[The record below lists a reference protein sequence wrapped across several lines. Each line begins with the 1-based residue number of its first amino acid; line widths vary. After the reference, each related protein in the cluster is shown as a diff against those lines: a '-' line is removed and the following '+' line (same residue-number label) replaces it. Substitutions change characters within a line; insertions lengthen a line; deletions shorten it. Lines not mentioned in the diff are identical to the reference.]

1 MKNRSIVSI
10 FAQTNEIDMET
21 IPQRVFQ
28 ILEVRY
34 KHPRRYPVFKV
45 YWIQLK
51 IASSLPLAEDYLAK
65 YVHDPGN
72 REDVYVF
79 YIREVPVDVPAPGVQ
94 CLSERVYGPDGQLI
108 DFRDFSSVDEVPGVF
123 EGRTPERI
131 RFKQGDIV
139 EVLGMDE
146 VELAY
151 VAGGPVS
158 HEEAARINSEA
169 IITLD
174 VTDDSYTVFLGPTFS
189 FHQHIDALCVFKP
202 HFKVPG
208 PMLRRIEKSKEC
220 WNRRINGQ

>member
-1 MKNRSIVSI
+1 M
-10 FAQTNEIDMET
+10 
-21 IPQRVFQ
+21 
-28 ILEVRY
+28 
-34 KHPRRYPVFKV
+34 
-45 YWIQLK
+45 
-51 IASSLPLAEDYLAK
+51 ASSFTLAEDFLKTYAQ
-65 YVHDPGN
+65 DPQN
-72 REDVYVF
+72 RENVYAF

-108 DFRDFSSVDEVPGVF
+108 DFRDFSSVDEAPGVF

-151 VAGGPVS
+151 VANGPVS
-158 HEEAARINSEA
+158 REEAARINSKA

-174 VTDDSYTVFLGPTFS
+174 VTDDTYMVFLGPDYS
-189 FHQHIDALCVFKP
+189 YHRHIDALNVFAP

-208 PMLRRIEKSKEC
+208 PMIKRIEKYKEC
-220 WNRRINGQ
+220 WIRRINGQ

>member
-1 MKNRSIVSI
+1 MHMTPISIS
-10 FAQTNEIDMET
+10 
-21 IPQRVFQ
+21 VFQ

-34 KHPRRYPVFKV
+34 THSRPRRYPVFKV
-45 YWIQLK
+45 YWIQLHV
-51 IASSLPLAEDYLAK
+51 ASSLSLAEDFLRTYAR
-65 YVHDPGN
+65 DPRN
-72 REDVYVF
+72 REDVYAF

-108 DFRDFSSVDEVPGVF
+108 DFRDFSSVDEAPGVF

-151 VAGGPVS
+151 VANGPVS
-158 HEEAARINSEA
+158 REEAARINSEA

-174 VTDDSYTVFLGPTFS
+174 VTDDSYMVFLGPTFS
-189 FHQHIDALCVFKP
+189 FHQHIDALRVFPP
-202 HFKVPG
+202 HLKVPG

-220 WNRRINGQ
+220 WIRRINGQ

>member
-1 MKNRSIVSI
+1 MHTTPISKS
-10 FAQTNEIDMET
+10 
-21 IPQRVFQ
+21 VFQ

-34 KHPRRYPVFKV
+34 THSRPRRYPVFKV
-45 YWIQLK
+45 YWIQLHL
-51 IASSLPLAEDYLAK
+51 ASSFILAEEFLNT
-65 YVHDPGN
+65 YVQDPRN
-72 REDVYVF
+72 REDVYAF
-79 YIREVPVDVPAPGVQ
+79 FIREVPVDVPAPGVH
-94 CLSERVYGPDGQLI
+94 CLSERVYGPEGQLI
-108 DFRDFSSVDEVPGVF
+108 DFRDFSSVDDAPGVF

-151 VAGGPVS
+151 VANGPVS
-158 HEEAARINSEA
+158 REEASRINSGA

-174 VTDDSYTVFLGPTFS
+174 VTDDSYMVFLGPTFS
-189 FHQHIDALCVFKP
+189 FHQHIDALRVFAP

-220 WNRRINGQ
+220 WIRRINGQ